1 VKIKKQTGLLLMVFV
16 VLAFGMGCGEEN
28 AINEVPTVT
37 VKPVQK
43 QEEVPEEQPKG
54 YLFEYKGVCIAMDM
68 EADEII
74 RELGE
79 PISCFEATS
88 CVFDGT
94 DKIYNYGSF
103 ELDTY
108 ELNGKDY
115 ISCIYFRD
123 DLVTTREG
131 ISLFMSRDELF
142 AAYGE
147 RDIAQNGE
155 YIYEKDSMQLRFLI
169 KEGEITSIEYRSSV
183 WNFQ

>member
-1 VKIKKQTGLLLMVFV
+1 
-16 VLAFGMGCGEEN
+16 
-28 AINEVPTVT
+28 
-37 VKPVQK
+37 
-43 QEEVPEEQPKG
+43 
-54 YLFEYKGVCIAMDM
+54 MDM

-115 ISCIYFRD
+115 VSCIYFRD
-123 DLVTTREG
+123 DLVATREG
-131 ISLFMSRDELF
+131 ISLFMSREELF
-142 AAYGE
+142 ATYGE

-155 YIYEKDSMQLRFLI
+155 YIYEKDGMQLRFLI
-169 KEGEITSIEYRSSV
+169 KEGAITSIEYRSSV
-183 WNFQ
+183 WNLQ